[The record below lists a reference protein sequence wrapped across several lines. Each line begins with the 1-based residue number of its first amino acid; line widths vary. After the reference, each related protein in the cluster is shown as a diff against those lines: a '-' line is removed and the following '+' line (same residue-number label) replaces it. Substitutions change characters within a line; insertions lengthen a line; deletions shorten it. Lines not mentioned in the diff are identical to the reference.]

1 MFMHNKRLM
10 YTVRVSEPNPKL
22 ASLFLE
28 QFGGPDGE
36 LAAAMRYFTQ
46 AISEDD
52 AGRKDMLIDISTE
65 ELSHLEVI
73 GSIVV
78 MLCKGIK
85 GKLAEGVGDG
95 ELLAEITQGG
105 ESHTLSLLYGGG
117 AALVNS
123 AGAPWTAAYVDTRGE
138 PTADLRSN
146 IAAEARAKIMYERL
160 INITDDPSVKDAL
173 GFLMTREIAHQK
185 SFEKALYAIEP
196 NFPPG
201 KLPGMPKFTDI
212 YFNMSQGAGDME
224 GPWNTG
230 GSWQKVDDRD
240 KQAAVDGG
248 DGLAQVKIGKI
259 EKQALDKA
267 AARTAS
273 RTDIDPTTGAE
284 LGAAPA
290 GGAAKEAPKH

>member
-1 MFMHNKRLM
+1 M
-10 YTVRVSEPNPKL
+10 YTVRVSEPNPML

-46 AISEDD
+46 GISEDD
-52 AGRKDMLIDISTE
+52 AGRKDMLIDIATE

-73 GSIVV
+73 GSLVV
-78 MLCKGIK
+78 MLSKGVK

-95 ELLAEITQGG
+95 ELLADITKGG
-105 ESHTLSLLYGGG
+105 ESHTLSLLYGGA

-123 AGAPWTAAYVDTRGE
+123 AGVPWTAAYVDSRGE
-138 PTADLRSN
+138 PTADPRSN
-146 IAAEARAKIMYERL
+146 IAAEARAKIIYERL
-160 INITDDPSVKDAL
+160 INVTDDPSVKDAL

-201 KLPGMPKFTDI
+201 KLPGMPAFTNK
-212 YFNMSQGAGDME
+212 YFNMSQGAGDMQ

-230 GSWQKVDDRD
+230 PQWERVDNRE
-240 KQAAVDGG
+240 QLAAVDGG
-248 DGLAQVKIGKI
+248 DGTATVTVSQL
-259 EKQALDKA
+259 EKQALDQA
-267 AARTAS
+267 AVRTAS
-273 RTDIDPTTGAE
+273 RTDIDPPTGAE
-284 LGAAPA
+284 LGAGP
-290 GGAAKEAPKH
+290 GGGVVEKKPTR

>member
-10 YTVRVSEPNPKL
+10 YTVRVSEPNPML

-46 AISEDD
+46 GISEDD
-52 AGRKDMLIDISTE
+52 PGRKDLLIDIATE

-73 GSIVV
+73 GSLVV
-78 MLCKGIK
+78 MLTKGVK
-85 GKLAEGVGDG
+85 GKLAEGIGDG
-95 ELLAEITQGG
+95 ELLADITRGG

-123 AGAPWTAAYVDTRGE
+123 AGVPWTAAYVDSRGE

-146 IAAEARAKIMYERL
+146 IAAEARAKIIYERL
-160 INITDDPSVKDAL
+160 INVTDDPSIKDAL

-201 KLPGMPKFTDI
+201 KLPGMPAFTNK
-212 YFNMSQGAGDME
+212 YFNMSQGAGDMQ

-230 GSWQKVDDRD
+230 PLWERVDDRE
-240 KQAAVDGG
+240 QMAAVDGG
-248 DGLAQVKIGKI
+248 DGTASVTVSQI
-259 EKQALDKA
+259 EKQALDQA
-267 AARTAS
+267 AARTVS
-273 RTDIDPTTGAE
+273 RTDIDPPTGAE
-284 LGAAPA
+284 LGAGP
-290 GGAAKEAPKH
+290 GGGIPKKD